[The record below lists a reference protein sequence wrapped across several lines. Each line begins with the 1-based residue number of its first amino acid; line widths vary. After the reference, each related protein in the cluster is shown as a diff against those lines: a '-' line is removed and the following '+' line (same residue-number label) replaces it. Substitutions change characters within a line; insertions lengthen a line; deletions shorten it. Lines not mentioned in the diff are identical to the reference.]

1 MFGRYPFGGGAFG
14 RSPIS
19 TALVYLFGVIRT
31 TSLRAIDGARRLMGL
46 DQART
51 MTDTTGPRR
60 VANRNEAR
68 TLRPGDT
75 RRVLGLALSAS
86 LNAPHGRAPDRE
98 TAFGVFRM

>member
-1 MFGRYPFGGGAFG
+1 MFGRYPFAGGAFG

-19 TALVYLFGVIRT
+19 TGVVYLFGVIRT

-46 DQART
+46 TPART
-51 MTDTTGPRR
+51 MMADTTGPRR

-75 RRVLGLALSAS
+75 RRVS
-86 LNAPHGRAPDRE
+86 GRED
-98 TAFGVFRM
+98 

>member
-1 MFGRYPFGGGAFG
+1 MFGRYPFAGGAFG

-31 TSLRAIDGARRLMGL
+31 TSLRALDHVRRVIGRDGARGI
-46 DQART
+46 
-51 MTDTTGPRR
+51 TDAAGPRR

-75 RRVLGLALSAS
+75 RRVS
-86 LNAPHGRAPDRE
+86 GRED
-98 TAFGVFRM
+98 